1 MLYITRHGQTDWN
14 KEERLQGHTDIPLNE
29 NGKEMAKAA
38 GIRYSDIKFDVCYS
52 SPLLR
57 AKETAELIL
66 EGRDIPI
73 ITDDRLKEMCF
84 GEYEGIR
91 GYFKD
96 PNFPLKDLF
105 RQPEKYEPI
114 GGSESFESLKE
125 RTSSFIEEVL
135 IPDMNA
141 GKTILVVA
149 HGALNCGL
157 ISQLRKTPLK
167 DFWSNLQQNC
177 ELEAFTSITSSQEP

>member
-66 EGRDIPI
+66 EGSDIQI
-73 ITDDRLKEMCF
+73 ITADRLKEMCF
-84 GEYEGIR
+84 GEYEGVR

-96 PNFPLKDLF
+96 PNFPLSNLF
-105 RQPEKYEPI
+105 RHPEEYVPI

-149 HGALNCGL
+149 HGDLNCGL

-167 DFWSNLQQNC
+167 DFWNNLQQNC
-177 ELEAFTSITSSQEP
+177 ELEAFTNITSSQEP